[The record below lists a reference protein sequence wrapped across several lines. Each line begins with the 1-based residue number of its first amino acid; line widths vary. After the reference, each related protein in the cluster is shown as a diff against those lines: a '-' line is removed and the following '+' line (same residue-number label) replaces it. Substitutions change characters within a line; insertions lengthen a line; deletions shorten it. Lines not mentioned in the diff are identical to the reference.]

1 MNDELTT
8 RLSRQLHDQVDD
20 WHDTPLTLAGVQGR
34 ARTIRRRRQALAAG
48 VVAAAVLAVAIPV
61 GVGLG
66 GRTDSTPPPANPSP
80 TRVVDT
86 PAPTPRADGSFAL
99 DVLDAPVGEVPAS
112 GYLSLDDDLLHTP
125 DGVQEL
131 PGDFVHLRRFGDGWV
146 GLRSGEFPQSYG
158 TQLVRLD
165 ADLTVT
171 DEVLAA
177 ALVVDR
183 AGENAAWVEVEGAEW
198 TLVRAT
204 PDGEGT
210 RTDVASD
217 TTLMGFLT
225 DGSVVTSSLATGRN
239 ELAVVDPSGRSTPF
253 GQDLLRVLSV
263 SESTGVV
270 AAMTRYRDDLQLEP
284 CSAVLDPAN
293 GVQAFETCDHQPRA
307 FSPDG
312 SLVAAFAAYGDS
324 LGSPELAVLD
334 AATGEPLVRWSSGRD
349 RQSPASV
356 QSVVWEDDDTLLAV
370 VTEGNEQT
378 VVRAELDGTIEQVAE
393 PVEVEMSIAY
403 RFPQAIW
410 NVD

>member
-20 WHDTPLTLAGVQGR
+20 WHHTPLTLTGVQGR
-34 ARTIRRRRQALAAG
+34 ARTIRRRRQALTTG
-48 VVAAAVLAVAIPV
+48 VVAAAVLAVGIPV
-61 GVGLG
+61 GLSLNA
-66 GRTDSTPPPANPSP
+66 RTDSAPQPAGPSP

-86 PAPTPRADGSFAL
+86 PAPTPRADGSFPL
-99 DVLDAPVGEVPAS
+99 EVLDAPEGQVPTS
-112 GYLSLDDDLLHTP
+112 GYLSTDDDLLHTP

-131 PGDFVHLRRFGDGWV
+131 PGDFVQLRRFGDGWI
-146 GLRSGEFPQSYG
+146 GLRAGEFPQSSG

-165 ADLTVT
+165 DGFSVT
-171 DEVLAA
+171 DEVPAA

-183 AGENAAWVEVEGAEW
+183 AGESAAWVEVQGGEW

-210 RTDVASD
+210 RSAVARD
-217 TTLMGFLT
+217 TSLMGFLT
-225 DGSVVTSSLATGRN
+225 DGSVVTSSLASGQN
-239 ELAVVDPSGRSTPF
+239 EFAVVDPSGESIPF
-253 GQDLLRVLSV
+253 GQDLLRVFSV
-263 SESTGVV
+263 SEATGVV

-293 GVQAFETCDHQPRA
+293 GVEAFETCDFQPRA

-312 SLVAAFAAYGDS
+312 SLVAAFSAYGDG

-334 AATGEPLVRWSSGRD
+334 PATGEPLVRWSSGRD

-356 QSVVWEDDDTLLAV
+356 QSVVWEDEDTLLAT
-370 VTEGNEQT
+370 VTEGIEQT
-378 VVRAELDGTIEQVAE
+378 VVRAELDGSLERVAE